1 MKAMKV
7 LALNYITFVVVVM
20 SMAGLYSCSTDYM
33 AYDVELKDGIY
44 FASDSLNYQFGMQKG
59 EDFAYDMTVRVLGT
73 PKNHDRVFG
82 VELVA
87 DETTAKEGL
96 HYELS
101 KSFIIPA
108 NKIIGKISFVLHR
121 YLDPEITQHPFVIKM
136 KLVENDDFRLVMG
149 NECKLEFSDTELPRP
164 RWWSERHFGPYS
176 QMLMMDIYNYYW
188 DLETTHPL
196 LFERIVEE
204 YGRNLEKAYSFP
216 YQQEI
221 AFIKYVITPAY
232 EYYQEHPHPKVDLP
246 DPSTLL

>member
-73 PKNHDRVFG
+73 PKDHDRVFG

-204 YGRNLEKAYSFP
+204 
-216 YQQEI
+216 
-221 AFIKYVITPAY
+221 
-232 EYYQEHPHPKVDLP
+232 
-246 DPSTLL
+246 

>member
-1 MKAMKV
+1 M
-7 LALNYITFVVVVM
+7 
-20 SMAGLYSCSTDYM
+20 
-33 AYDVELKDGIY
+33 
-44 FASDSLNYQFGMQKG
+44 
-59 EDFAYDMTVRVLGT
+59 
-73 PKNHDRVFG
+73 
-82 VELVA
+82 
-87 DETTAKEGL
+87 
-96 HYELS
+96 
-101 KSFIIPA
+101 
-108 NKIIGKISFVLHR
+108 HR

-232 EYYQEHPHPKVDLP
+232 EYYQAHPHPKVDIP

>member
-33 AYDVELKDGIY
+33 AYDVELKMVFILHGS
-44 FASDSLNYQFGMQKG
+44 FNYQFGMQKG

-73 PKNHDRVFG
+73 PKDHDRVFG

-164 RWWSERHFGPYS
+164 RWWSETFWILIPRC
-176 QMLMMDIYNYYW
+176 
-188 DLETTHPL
+188 
-196 LFERIVEE
+196 
-204 YGRNLEKAYSFP
+204 
-216 YQQEI
+216 
-221 AFIKYVITPAY
+221 
-232 EYYQEHPHPKVDLP
+232 
-246 DPSTLL
+246 

>member
-1 MKAMKV
+1 M
-7 LALNYITFVVVVM
+7 
-20 SMAGLYSCSTDYM
+20 
-33 AYDVELKDGIY
+33 
-44 FASDSLNYQFGMQKG
+44 
-59 EDFAYDMTVRVLGT
+59 
-73 PKNHDRVFG
+73 
-82 VELVA
+82 
-87 DETTAKEGL
+87 
-96 HYELS
+96 ELS

-108 NKIIGKISFVLHR
+108 YEIIGKISFVLHR

-164 RWWSERHFGPYS
+164 RWWSDKHFGPYS

-196 LFERIVEE
+196 LFERIVVE

-232 EYYQEHPHPKVDLP
+232 EYYQAHPHPKVDIP
-246 DPSTLL
+246 DPSTLRLFQLVKQLICE